1 MGDLFCIL
9 LHAAD
14 WRMASRSRKSTSYR
28 EIIIGKVL
36 YQLTSMFE
44 GTKDL
49 DKTMERLE
57 VGEREEKWSHTAP
70 QRICICYRDIGLLDS
85 VTEQQEEQE
94 TPRDSSEVA

>member
-1 MGDLFCIL
+1 
-9 LHAAD
+9 
-14 WRMASRSRKSTSYR
+14 MASRSRKSTSYR
-28 EIIIGKVL
+28 EITIGKVL
-36 YQLTSMFE
+36 YRLTSMFE

-70 QRICICYRDIGLLDS
+70 QGICICYRDIGLLDS
-85 VTEQQEEQE
+85 MTEQQEEQE